1 MPWRLSKSDPRKVY
15 NSRHET
21 VCVCQNSDQADLIVR
36 AVNAL
41 PGSVGLLLS
50 EPEDHRLASPAKHP
64 DVLEDTQEFIPVKPD
79 LTALRDAAQG
89 DGTKDASFAVSRRR

>member
-1 MPWRLSKSDPRKVY
+1 MPWHLSKSDPRKVY

-41 PGSVGLLLS
+41 PGSAIETFMKPV
-50 EPEDHRLASPAKHP
+50 DHRIASPAKHP
-64 DVLEDTQEFIPVKPD
+64 DVLEDTQELIPIVKSLP
-79 LTALRDAAQG
+79 
-89 DGTKDASFAVSRRR
+89 